1 MSGNRV
7 TFALD
12 TPGEQDSLRIR
23 SPGNVKP
30 TCRSWNGE
38 LQSEPLGIRWYA
50 VMTLVFMDLIL
61 SLAGTVCRMPGPGR
75 GDDGLPECIRL
86 APNATHSLILDI
98 MAVTVAVIVGFL
110 CAKIVV
116 DSVRSRWT
124 KITVIIVGGGPIGLL
139 SALIAAKSNRVQKII
154 FFEEKHKSALLN
166 RPQQIALDAKSVR
179 FLKNMGVDFDN
190 IEGCWNDNCF
200 FTRIGVFQEYLLD
213 IINQVYEVEWDIR
226 LGRKF
231 TKDSLKELDGVP
243 GRLLAIVCDGT
254 DGHSARWLGLS
265 DEFMPI
271 SCKSYGAV
279 AAIERPEQRQVP
291 TPEIKVHGLTFDLT
305 AFNHDYE
312 DEFPINGFHFKIF
325 GSVRNRYMALSIP
338 KCESKMV
345 RTLKV
350 VLDKS
355 IMRSIFQQCF
365 NRYKNES
372 ESKINDNLALKS
384 LKFSPRLF
392 EIKISKRL
400 ESAVFIEDANIFV
413 ITEGDASR
421 CVNFHSGMDI
431 NLGIRGLQ
439 SLHKFVRMAAT
450 AATERS
456 ILGALRYKSQ
466 HSNQVVQEYL
476 KQGLRESMYT

>member
-1 MSGNRV
+1 MDLFWCRVESGPFTTKGCMNASQSDMRNSTIDVQQEGPCSCPCVSPYQISQSSVGYFVLLTALVVVFFSLTRNTLEDVIERISRV
-7 TFALD
+7 T
-12 TPGEQDSLRIR
+12 
-23 SPGNVKP
+23 
-30 TCRSWNGE
+30 
-38 LQSEPLGIRWYA
+38 
-50 VMTLVFMDLIL
+50 
-61 SLAGTVCRMPGPGR
+61 
-75 GDDGLPECIRL
+75 
-86 APNATHSLILDI
+86 
-98 MAVTVAVIVGFL
+98 VIV
-110 CAKIVV
+110 
-116 DSVRSRWT
+116 
-124 KITVIIVGGGPIGLL
+124 VGAGPIGLL
-139 SALIAAKSNRVQKII
+139 SVLIALRSGKASRIILFEQMKKS
-154 FFEEKHKSALLN
+154 ELMS
-166 RPQQIALDAKSVR
+166 RPQQIGLDKKSVV
-179 FLKNMGVDFDN
+179 FLQTLDIDFDN
-190 IEGCWNDNCF
+190 MEGCWQNDTF
-200 FTRIGVFQEYLLD
+200 ITRLVVFQEYIMD
-213 IINQVYEVEWDIR
+213 ILHQNNHEEIPIHLR
-226 LGRKF
+226 LGQKF